1 MAHIST
7 QIIGLTILW
16 GYAAVCWA
24 APEVECRDI
33 QEPTERLACYDS
45 KEEPLGQSA
54 SSESASLNRKAS
66 TAVVPENQTAKN
78 KAPSIRQ
85 RVSRVVGNALEVAL
99 PRKNAAKPDAQTKAV
114 EYTISKVLRKYGGK
128 IEYHTTD
135 GRKFRKLGGSASDF
149 AVGDTVV
156 AKLGVFDVV
165 FLINQ
170 KGTRIKVKTLN

>member
-7 QIIGLTILW
+7 QIVGITILW
-16 GYAAVCWA
+16 ASSAVCWA
-24 APEVECRDI
+24 APEIECRDI
-33 QEPTERLACYDS
+33 PEPTERLACYDS
-45 KEEPLGQSA
+45 KEKPLEQSA
-54 SSESASLNRKAS
+54 SSEYATLNRKAS
-66 TAVVPENQTAKN
+66 TAVASEDQTTTTKVP
-78 KAPSIRQ
+78 SVRQ
-85 RVSRVVGNALEVAL
+85 RVSNVVSNALEVAL
-99 PRKNAAKPDAQTKAV
+99 PRKNAAKTNAQTKAV

-128 IEYHTTD
+128 IEYHTAD